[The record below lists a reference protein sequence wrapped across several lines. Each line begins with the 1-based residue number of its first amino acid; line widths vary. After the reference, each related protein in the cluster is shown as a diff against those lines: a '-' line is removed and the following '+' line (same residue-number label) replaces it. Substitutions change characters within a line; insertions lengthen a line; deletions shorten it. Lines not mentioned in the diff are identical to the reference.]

1 MQTLSGMEALDV
13 PKDRLTSLC
22 LVLELAMLDQLIPG
36 TQKLSATNVERSG
49 ARGGIGR
56 NKGVS
61 RRFEVGYYGCGA
73 GVERVCAQS
82 GGSDIGRSDCLVDF
96 RLLRYVDRKST

>member
-49 ARGGIGR
+49 AR
-56 NKGVS
+56 
-61 RRFEVGYYGCGA
+61 A
-73 GVERVCAQS
+73 A
-82 GGSDIGRSDCLVDF
+82 
-96 RLLRYVDRKST
+96 LLRFMGWWASFGPVKP